1 MTLSEAQGLQV
12 SFWLGGPVSGR
23 GQVGRTGVCFN
34 RKTPISCP
42 HRDSPLP
49 YPRKGTCLAKVAPCK
64 GWKLERQRAACSE
77 LRLGLESRLKLPW
90 NVYEILT

>member
-1 MTLSEAQGLQV
+1 MTLSEAQGLAV

-49 YPRKGTCLAKVAPCK
+49 YPRKGMFGKSGSL
-64 GWKLERQRAACSE
+64 QRVEAGKATDSMF
-77 LRLGLESRLKLPW
+77 
-90 NVYEILT
+90 